1 MKFDVLLFGT
11 LLLVAFCSY
20 TVEANKLIPSPKAFC
35 SNAPNKPIRSC
46 PENEEF
52 QCCGACEQLGCN
64 KRVSNVMCFVCPS
77 DCYCKEGYIRER
89 AFLGTGPNRARCV
102 PVKHCPKTA

>member
-1 MKFDVLLFGT
+1 MVALLKSAI
-11 LLLVAFCSY
+11 LLGALVAFCW
-20 TVEANKLIPSPKAFC
+20 TAEANKIVPSKGVC
-35 SNAPNKPIRSC
+35 SNPPNLPIRSC

-64 KRVSNVMCFVCPS
+64 KRAGNVMCFICPS

-89 AFLGTGPNRARCV
+89 AFVGTAGNRARCI
-102 PVKHCPKTA
+102 PVKHCPKTV